1 MHIQF
6 PSRTVLILSACA
18 AMLTFAF
25 AQTSKHSVNVPAAQL
40 HFDETGVGQLKAAA
54 GFGRMSQG
62 AHGTFVKLPAGYSTP
77 MHHHTG
83 DYYGVVIQ
91 GVVANEQSATAKDR
105 PLEPGSYWFQQ
116 GNEDHVT
123 KCLSKVDCV
132 TFVSQSDKFD
142 FIPKK

>member
-1 MHIQF
+1 MLNH
-6 PSRTVLILSACA
+6 SSAKL
-18 AMLTFAF
+18 MLAITALGALCSLAY
-25 AQTSKHSVNVPAAQL
+25 AQAKQHSINVPTAQL
-40 HFDETGVGQLKAAA
+40 HFDETGVGQLKAAP
-54 GFGRMSQG
+54 GFGQMAQG

-77 MHHHTG
+77 SHRHTS

-91 GVVANEQSATAKDR
+91 GVVANEQSATGKDR
-105 PLEPGSYWFQQ
+105 PLGPGSYWFQQ

-142 FIPKK
+142 FIPTK